1 MSEALLIATI
11 PSVFTLI
18 GVIVTVVY
26 GNKKTEKQV
35 KAQMQTQTDLTIYR
49 IDQLE
54 KKVEKHNSVIERV
67 YKLEKHEAVVDEE
80 IKVAN
85 HRISDLEHFHK

>member
-1 MSEALLIATI
+1 MTD
-11 PSVFTLI
+11 T
-18 GVIVTVVY
+18 VIVAILSLFGTLGGSLLGVLAA
-26 GNKKTEKQV
+26 NK
-35 KAQMQTQTDLTIYR
+35 LTNYR
-49 IDQLE
+49 IEQLE

-85 HRISDLEHFHK
+85 HRIDDLEEYHK